1 MVIPAHILEAQ
12 KTCMAQR
19 ANAATGATLH
29 GMAHSQLHPI
39 PPLQKLR
46 KLNQHRLR
54 VVTLAWHPDSQH
66 LVSADQHGQVIL
78 WDTHTSSVRQ
88 YVSRPFATSLAVAP
102 TMDAEDATTIAVG
115 GMDNSITIC
124 DMAFSIPK
132 GEPLCVLPGMG
143 DSHDGLISSLAFLGS
158 KDKLISA
165 GGDGDL
171 RIWSVSKAM
180 SAQVIRGHTKD
191 ITSMH
196 VLGASGD
203 GAPCIATASVDG
215 TVRLW
220 DLRAGIATHV
230 FHCGPMKGTM
240 NGLGVGPSIE
250 ASAVSFFQ
258 GGDAVAAGCAD
269 GAVRLFD
276 KRSYSMLGEFV
287 EDDASKMPG
296 VAVNGIACSSS
307 GRAMYVSHENA
318 TIKCYDSLGSGIPTH
333 KMVAK
338 CEPPMKTHSISAGLC
353 LAPKGDVLGF
363 GSEDGRVHILGPK
376 LAGK

>member
-88 YVSRPFATSLAVAP
+88 YVSRPFTTSLAVAP

-165 GGDGDL
+165 GGD
-171 RIWSVSKAM
+171 A
-180 SAQVIRGHTKD
+180 
-191 ITSMH
+191 
-196 VLGASGD
+196 GASLLLRPLD
-203 GAPCIATASVDG
+203 VVDAKG
-215 TVRLW
+215 V
-220 DLRAGIATHV
+220 AGIRPGAAE
-230 FHCGPMKGTM
+230 
-240 NGLGVGPSIE
+240 NGDRTRALSCYP
-250 ASAVSFFQ
+250 A
-258 GGDAVAAGCAD
+258 
-269 GAVRLFD
+269 RL
-276 KRSYSMLGEFV
+276 R
-287 EDDASKMPG
+287 
-296 VAVNGIACSSS
+296 VNF
-307 GRAMYVSHENA
+307 
-318 TIKCYDSLGSGIPTH
+318 
-333 KMVAK
+333 
-338 CEPPMKTHSISAGLC
+338 GLTT
-353 LAPKGDVLGF
+353 
-363 GSEDGRVHILGPK
+363 
-376 LAGK
+376 